1 MEAFVFGQFWGFLIR
16 KEDFIMLRINIC
28 EFAEKMKMNGHS
40 YEPKPEE
47 PPSPRKAPKHKDH
60 ER

>member
-28 EFAEKMKMNGHS
+28 EFAERMERNGAV
-40 YEPKPEE
+40 YEPKPEDVQAA
-47 PPSPRKAPKHKDH
+47 KAPKKKEY